1 METTVR
7 QRLIEYLE
15 YKGIGRNKFETIAGL
30 SLGYI
35 TKLKNAPGAD
45 KLVSILSA
53 APDLNREWL
62 LTGEGEMLK
71 PDVRQVPQSEEATL
85 ITTNSHGVK
94 FYDKGGAIMAK
105 VPMMKFKAF
114 GSPVDDWGEQQPDM
128 EETETMMVEVD
139 GVHQGNYILFEVDN
153 DSMDDGTYLSFRRGD
168 KVLVRDL
175 DRQDWAPK
183 LRYTTWPFWVIATSN
198 CIRLKQ
204 IVNQDEEGNITLH
217 SVNPSPEYTDF
228 QLSLGD
234 VTHLYNVVRKIPKV
248 VVYGK

>member
-45 KLVSILSA
+45 KLVNILSA

-114 GSPVDDWGEQQPDM
+114 GSPVDDWGEQQPDI

-168 KVLVRDL
+168 KVLVREL
-175 DRQDWAPK
+175 DRQDWAPR

-204 IVNQDEEGNITLH
+204 IVNQDEDGNITLH

>member
-45 KLVSILSA
+45 KLVNILSA

-94 FYDKGGAIMAK
+94 FYDKGGAIMRSA
-105 VPMMKFKAF
+105 PPWTT
-114 GSPVDDWGEQQPDM
+114 GESSSP
-128 EETETMMVEVD
+128 T
-139 GVHQGNYILFEVDN
+139 L
-153 DSMDDGTYLSFRRGD
+153 RRQ
-168 KVLVRDL
+168 R
-175 DRQDWAPK
+175 R
-183 LRYTTWPFWVIATSN
+183 
-198 CIRLKQ
+198 
-204 IVNQDEEGNITLH
+204 
-217 SVNPSPEYTDF
+217 
-228 QLSLGD
+228 
-234 VTHLYNVVRKIPKV
+234 
-248 VVYGK
+248 